1 MVSQFSSDCSSH
13 IATMASSGAGPA
25 KRSASD
31 DEVDAAQRKK
41 NKQSRVLS
49 VLSTADLAKV

>member
-1 MVSQFSSDCSSH
+1 MVSQFSSDCS
-13 IATMASSGAGPA
+13 ATMASSGAGPA